1 MVDCNIGEYSNKLIE
16 SEGPQTPAQVSER
29 LALGRPA
36 RADSVPPTV
45 TPDKSDKTLRR
56 ACCHCTAWNTR
67 RFIATR
73 VLNIP
78 YKRRKNLNKIGIFVV
93 FVKKIS
99 ASHRA

>member
-1 MVDCNIGEYSNKLIE
+1 MVDCNMGEYSYQVIE
-16 SEGPQTPAQVSER
+16 SEGPQTPAQVSE
-29 LALGRPA
+29 A
-36 RADSVPPTV
+36 RAWQARPGGQRATHRV
-45 TPDKSDKTLRR
+45 TPDKSDKTHLR
-56 ACCHCTAWNTR
+56 AGCHRTAWNRR
-67 RFIATR
+67 RFIVMR